1 MRHAY
6 LPLAL
11 LALLQL
17 QAHAGTPLEDALAA
31 PADGPLYMFDVV
43 VRNSDTEAMIRVDP
57 SRPEGERLNVIS
69 PAEKDWTDD
78 FRKLVKK
85 MDADTD
91 GDIWCRSFGE
101 NIPADAALVSESPT
115 TATYT
120 FKPRKGA
127 KPDDLDDVYKYLTG
141 KVVVAKD
148 DPAILS
154 VEMVS
159 DKPFRPLPVAKIK
172 SFKLNFDCARA
183 PDGRTHIARVDVA
196 INGSAMMNEFSE
208 SEHQTI
214 SNLQP
219 LPDSGTGTK

>member
-1 MRHAY
+1 MRYAY

-11 LALLQL
+11 AALLPL
-17 QAHAGTPLEDALAA
+17 SAHAGTPLEDALAA

-43 VRNSDTEAMIRVDP
+43 VQNSDTEAMIRVDP

-69 PAEKDWTDD
+69 PPQKDWTDD
-78 FRKLVKK
+78 FRKLVKQ

-91 GDIWCRSFGE
+91 GDIWCQHFGE
-101 NIPADAALVSESPT
+101 NIPADAALVAESPT

-120 FKPRKGA
+120 FKPQKGA
-127 KPDDLDDVYKYLTG
+127 KPDDLDDIYKYLTG

-148 DPAILS
+148 NPAILS

-159 DKPFRPLPVAKIK
+159 EKPFRPLPIAKIK

-183 PDGRTHIARVDVA
+183 PDGRTHISRVDVA
-196 INGSAMMNEFSE
+196 INGSAMMKEFSE
-208 SEHQTI
+208 AEHQTI
-214 SNLQP
+214 SNLKP
-219 LPDSGTGTK
+219 LPESGMGTK

>member
-1 MRHAY
+1 MRPTL

-11 LALLQL
+11 LALLPL
-17 QAHAGTPLEDALAA
+17 SALAGTPLEDALAA
-31 PADGPLYMFDVV
+31 KADGPLYMFDVV
-43 VRNSDTEAMIRVDP
+43 VQNSDTEAMIRVDP
-57 SRPEGERLNVIS
+57 SKPEGERLNVIT
-69 PAEKDWTDD
+69 PPEKDWTDD

-91 GDIWCRSFGE
+91 GDIWCNSFRE
-101 NIPADAALVSESPT
+101 NIPADAALVAESPT

-120 FKPRKGA
+120 FKPQKGA
-127 KPDDLDDVYKYLTG
+127 KPDDLDDIYKYLTG

-148 DPAILS
+148 KPAILS
-154 VEMVS
+154 IEMVA

-196 INGSAMMNEFSE
+196 INGSAMMKEFSE
-208 SEHQTI
+208 AEHQTI
-214 SNLQP
+214 SNLKP
-219 LPDSGTGTK
+219 LPNSGMGTK